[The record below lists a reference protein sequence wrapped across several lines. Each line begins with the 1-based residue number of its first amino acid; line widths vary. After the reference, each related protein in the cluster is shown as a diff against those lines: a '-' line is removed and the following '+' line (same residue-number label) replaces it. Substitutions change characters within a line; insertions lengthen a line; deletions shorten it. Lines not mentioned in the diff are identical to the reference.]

1 MGPGFKAGVMSSE
14 RGNMDWPEAW
24 MDALGEAMF
33 LCEGPRL
40 VRANNL
46 GRFMLG
52 LEEGF
57 DSIDLLGSRHFVWT
71 EKDRAYFDLRWPSA
85 FRIELDVEHSDGH
98 RFHAKLKFS
107 MSPAGQ
113 ALLQIT
119 DITEQ
124 RFRQAALLDR
134 EAHYRKLTALAQEG
148 IATVK
153 DGVIVDANARFL
165 SLVGVERPD
174 QIIGDRI
181 ESLGFRKLGNLAPY
195 PGSGVVDRAEMHFK
209 NRQGRG
215 LHMDVGK
222 GRLEDGSEVWMLYD
236 ITDSKA
242 TQYDLIQA
250 RERFRLLIESAP
262 IGIVIQQ
269 EGGIGFVNPAAE
281 LILSADEDEIEG
293 RDLSE
298 FVEEASAEEVKKRT
312 AATKDG
318 DTPDELQVE
327 MTADGETRLV
337 NLAWRLS
344 IFNSRPAVQISM
356 ADVTAQSQLLGERVR
371 AQVAEE
377 SNIQLTEEVDRHK
390 RTQQQLQQ
398 TGARLK
404 SIFESGDDFLIWT
417 LLKDGSITSGNP
429 NFTNWLRHAGA
440 EGEEVTWAD
449 LLELASNSNGFD
461 VPERFSQACAGHP
474 QRFELGLKKTDET
487 RWLQVFLNPIHSGDD
502 STPEISCIAYDITE
516 RKEIDR
522 QIRGTLKEKE
532 ILLQEVHHRVK
543 NNLQIINSILNLQKN
558 FLDDEDAKVALSE
571 IQGRIS
577 TMSIIHET
585 LYRHTDV
592 SSISFPEYLSRI
604 AANIIQGYAADARIE
619 LKTNLEAVVAPLDQA
634 IPCGLIVNE
643 WVSNAMKHAFVG
655 RKTGEITISMT
666 SKPVI
671 GEEKEE
677 LTLSVEDNGVGLAE
691 GFDNEGSDSL
701 GLYLVQALSEQLDAK
716 VDYESGDGTRFC
728 VSFRRDKSSVER

>member
-124 RFRQAALLDR
+124 RF
-134 EAHYRKLTALAQEG
+134 
-148 IATVK
+148 
-153 DGVIVDANARFL
+153 
-165 SLVGVERPD
+165 LVGVERPD

-327 MTADGETRLV
+327 MTADGPAPV
-337 NLAWRLS
+337 SLAAKTTGRKVV
-344 IFNSRPAVQISM
+344 IFAVPGALTYSHTQGM
-356 ADVTAQSQLLGERVR
+356 QR
-371 AQVAEE
+371 QVA
-377 SNIQLTEEVDRHK
+377 RHK
-390 RTQQQLQQ
+390 
-398 TGARLK
+398 
-404 SIFESGDDFLIWT
+404 
-417 LLKDGSITSGNP
+417 
-429 NFTNWLRHAGA
+429 
-440 EGEEVTWAD
+440 
-449 LLELASNSNGFD
+449 
-461 VPERFSQACAGHP
+461 
-474 QRFELGLKKTDET
+474 
-487 RWLQVFLNPIHSGDD
+487 
-502 STPEISCIAYDITE
+502 
-516 RKEIDR
+516 
-522 QIRGTLKEKE
+522 
-532 ILLQEVHHRVK
+532 
-543 NNLQIINSILNLQKN
+543 
-558 FLDDEDAKVALSE
+558 
-571 IQGRIS
+571 
-577 TMSIIHET
+577 
-585 LYRHTDV
+585 
-592 SSISFPEYLSRI
+592 
-604 AANIIQGYAADARIE
+604 
-619 LKTNLEAVVAPLDQA
+619 
-634 IPCGLIVNE
+634 
-643 WVSNAMKHAFVG
+643 
-655 RKTGEITISMT
+655 
-666 SKPVI
+666 
-671 GEEKEE
+671 
-677 LTLSVEDNGVGLAE
+677 
-691 GFDNEGSDSL
+691 
-701 GLYLVQALSEQLDAK
+701 
-716 VDYESGDGTRFC
+716 
-728 VSFRRDKSSVER
+728 